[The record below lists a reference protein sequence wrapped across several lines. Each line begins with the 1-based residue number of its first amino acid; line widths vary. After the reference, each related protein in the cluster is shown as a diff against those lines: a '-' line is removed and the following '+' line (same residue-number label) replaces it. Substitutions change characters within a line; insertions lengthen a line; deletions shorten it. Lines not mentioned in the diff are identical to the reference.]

1 MNNELNI
8 KKSIYMKTAD
18 FLIKH
23 NAFTVRF
30 REFLQKK
37 VFFLNQTKLILTLNF
52 KWAEKCMAKELVS
65 PTGGPGCQYHVLLAK
80 IKLAKNQLDEAEKH
94 CSEAL
99 LFDYQ
104 NFEAWIIWSHVRYLM
119 GDFVGAKQRYER
131 VLQFHE
137 LPSDQTHAIYI
148 RLASIYLKEE
158 NVSAFLS

>member
-1 MNNELNI
+1 
-8 KKSIYMKTAD
+8 
-18 FLIKH
+18 
-23 NAFTVRF
+23 
-30 REFLQKK
+30 
-37 VFFLNQTKLILTLNF
+37 
-52 KWAEKCMAKELVS
+52 MAKELVS

-94 CSEAL
+94 CNEAL

-158 NVSAFLS
+158 NVTIFNFFFLFFILTRIHFKMYSKYEDAKKLFLYPCKYSPSCMSWLGVGICCYRVIHKI